1 MPIGSMPE
9 ITAGGVADDRPGG
22 RRALRKTLLERRL
35 LLTTDDW
42 RRLSACV
49 CAHLD
54 DGFPHLS
61 ALAVAFCWPVNNE
74 VDLRPLIDKWA
85 RAGRH
90 AGFRALLPVV
100 IGEQQALR
108 FRAWSPASAM
118 FIDRYGIPTPA
129 CGDFEIPEALLL
141 PVNGFDL
148 AGYRLGYGGGYFDR
162 TLASLSPRPLVV
174 GVGFELA
181 RLNSINPEPHDQPL
195 DAMVTEAGVFRSCRG

>member
-61 ALAVAFCWPVNNE
+61 ALAVAF
-74 VDLRPLIDKWA
+74 
-85 RAGRH
+85 
-90 AGFRALLPVV
+90 LLA
-100 IGEQQALR
+100 GEQ
-108 FRAWSPASAM
+108 
-118 FIDRYGIPTPA
+118 
-129 CGDFEIPEALLL
+129 
-141 PVNGFDL
+141 
-148 AGYRLGYGGGYFDR
+148 
-162 TLASLSPRPLVV
+162 
-174 GVGFELA
+174 
-181 RLNSINPEPHDQPL
+181 
-195 DAMVTEAGVFRSCRG
+195 